1 MNNLKLARA
10 AKTIAA
16 LTLFSVMAT
25 PVFADQIEGNWLT
38 ESGDTAVISPC
49 DDAFCITFA
58 TGEYS
63 GKELGH
69 LSFDGVAYSGM
80 LVVPFNDQELSV
92 DAILEENIL
101 QIKACP
107 LVVFCK
113 TQTWTKQ

>member
-1 MNNLKLARA
+1 MNKISLRRA
-10 AKTIAA
+10 AKAIA
-16 LTLFSVMAT
+16 TLSLFCLITT

-38 ESGDTAVISPC
+38 ESGDTAIISPC

-69 LSFDGVAYSGM
+69 LSFDGVAYSGT

-92 DAILEENIL
+92 DATLDDGIL